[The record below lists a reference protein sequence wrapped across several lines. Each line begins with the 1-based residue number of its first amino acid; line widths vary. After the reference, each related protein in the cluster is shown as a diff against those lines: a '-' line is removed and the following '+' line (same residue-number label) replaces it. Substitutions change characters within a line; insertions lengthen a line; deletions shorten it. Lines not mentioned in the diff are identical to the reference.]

1 MLDDDETAELR
12 ELRARV
18 FGAGADADA
27 AALARWEELEAR
39 RVGSGPAGSGSGTG
53 RAQGAGDV
61 GDSARTE
68 VDDAR
73 TSSLASTRPPVPE
86 TPAEVA
92 AAALGSPDGP
102 PSDPPR
108 SSRRRRTL
116 LLSGAV
122 AGLVLALMGA
132 YFAGASGAVNTPQAA
147 ASASPSSPT
156 SEVRVGTGSVTV
168 VDPLTGR
175 VSRPRVAQVPVDE
188 VSVRASLQDNVDPA
202 DLRLV
207 ARLDGMN
214 LWWATSTDG
223 KTDCAVFDGV
233 DGMSTS
239 CMDAAAAADG
249 IGLGFGDGSA
259 DGAVSY
265 WVTPDK
271 APYVEVGPDLQT
283 LMDEHPPA
291 ATPFP
296 LRSAKP

>member
-1 MLDDDETAELR
+1 MLDDDETVELR

-18 FGAGADADA
+18 FGADADADA
-27 AALARWEELEAR
+27 AVLARWEELEAR

-132 YFAGASGAVNTPQAA
+132 YFAGASGAVNTPKAA
-147 ASASPSSPT
+147 VSASPSASAP
-156 SEVRVGTGSVTV
+156 EVLVRTRGILVDAQTGAVI
-168 VDPLTGR
+168 GR
-175 VSRPRVAQVPVDE
+175 RIAQAPVDE
-188 VSVRASLQDNVDPA
+188 RSVRAVLKANANMDQASLS
-202 DLRLV
+202 LV
-207 ARLDGMN
+207 ARLDDMN
-214 LWWATSTDG
+214 LWWAASSDG
-223 KTDCAVFDGV
+223 KIDCLVFDGN

-239 CMDAAAAADG
+239 CMDAADAVNG
-249 IGLGFGDGSA
+249 IGGGFGDGSPDNTIA
-259 DGAVSY
+259 Y

-271 APYVEVGPDLQT
+271 APYVEVGSDLLT
-283 LMDEHPPA
+283 LEQAHRP
-291 ATPFP
+291 
-296 LRSAKP
+296 SQ